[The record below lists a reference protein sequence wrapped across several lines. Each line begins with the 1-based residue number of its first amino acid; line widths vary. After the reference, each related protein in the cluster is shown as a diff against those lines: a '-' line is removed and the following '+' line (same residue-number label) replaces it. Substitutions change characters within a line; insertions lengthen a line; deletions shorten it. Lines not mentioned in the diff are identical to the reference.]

1 MPGFATVRTDEQ
13 PLPVYWSHAIRWER
27 EERGGAVDGQF
38 EHVIQLLTRFIERGE
53 FDGAGLAVVSG
64 GQLALEWYGGE
75 AAPGLP
81 AGPRVLWP
89 LASVSKVY
97 TAATVLA
104 LVERGFLSLDSK
116 VASFL
121 PEFDSEDRRAITV
134 RHLLTHTSGLPYEPL
149 DMESLLRQALPLD
162 ELIEAA
168 FTEPL
173 VFPPGS
179 QIGYS
184 DLGYAVLGVL
194 AERVTGQDF
203 PELVRVSVLE
213 PAGLKDTFFP
223 LRGMSEVGR
232 IARVV
237 GMLGEGTR
245 WAMYGPEYG
254 LRLAHPAWGVMASLP
269 DLVRFFLFFTPHAP
283 GRLLSRATVAA
294 MTRRQTAESLGLPGW
309 GLGFEVGGGYF
320 GEVDLF
326 SPAAFGHT
334 GATGCAVWYDPA
346 YDLLVAFVSNRH
358 LNTGRERFILR
369 VAAVLNGV
377 VAVVT

>member
-13 PLPVYWSHAIRWER
+13 PLPVYWGHAIRWER

-309 GLGFEVGGGYF
+309 GLGFEVGGAISAKSTSSRRLHSGIP
-320 GEVDLF
+320 ER
-326 SPAAFGHT
+326 PAVRSGT
-334 GATGCAVWYDPA
+334 IRRTISSSLSCRIDISIRGGSGSSCVW
-346 YDLLVAFVSNRH
+346 
-358 LNTGRERFILR
+358 LR
-369 VAAVLNGV
+369 C
-377 VAVVT
+377 